1 MAKNT
6 KQIVTLEDFKVTNLA
21 EFQGKKEQQ
30 EQLVKDNPYIEITDT
45 ESFETAKKHRT
56 ALVTGRTTLAKEKTS
71 VSKRIKEIIVEP
83 VSKAYDDLILI
94 TTPHEEKQQEEVK
107 RYEAKKEEERLAKQR
122 EEQERVQRI
131 NQKID
136 NISNVIFNEINSL
149 TYETSLTYE
158 VKPRHEGAEVSP
170 EDFEEYGSRFTSE
183 MEALKF
189 KLEQRKSLLAAE
201 EKNRLEAIELQKQR
215 EEQERVEN
223 IKTRINEYIE
233 FWNLEIVHLKIE
245 DVSKTVESF
254 DNTTDLVCD
263 EFQEDFDRAKKSIE
277 ISLNNRITQ
286 LIQQVE
292 YEKQQGE
299 MLVLQRR
306 ATLAG
311 LGFDYNTLTYLNFG
325 LELSI
330 NESELEQQD
339 YTFNQLLEATKQRI
353 FEASQPKPEPVEEV
367 KEEVKPEPTPVVA
380 EATQPEPIITSIK
393 YSKNQLRSIDFIKG
407 FVQYSQQNTSKP
419 VDINIANY
427 VLLNVK

>member
-107 RYEAKKEEERLAKQR
+107 RHEAVLEEKRLKKIRDEE
-122 EEQERVQRI
+122 ERVQRI

-136 NISNVIFNEINSL
+136 NISNVIFDEINSL
-149 TYETSLTYE
+149 TYEASLTYE
-158 VKPRHEGAEVSP
+158 VKPTYEGAEVGA

-189 KLEQRKSLLAAE
+189 KLSQRKSLLAAE
-201 EKNRLEAIELQKQR
+201 EKNRLDAIELKKQR
-215 EEQERVEN
+215 DEQERKDILQKKLVDFRSN
-223 IKTRINEYIE
+223 WNSTIINLNMTKADSALTR
-233 FWNLEIVHLKIE
+233 LAADE
-245 DVSKTVESF
+245 DVDF
-254 DNTTDLVCD
+254 Q
-263 EFQEDFDRAKKSIE
+263 EFQNDYFSAKEE
-277 ISLNNRITQ
+277 IKLQLNNRITQ
-286 LIQQVE
+286 LQQQAQF
-292 YEKQQGE
+292 EKQQAEHEKQQKE
-299 MLVLQRR
+299 MLVIKRR
-306 ATLAG
+306 GTLAG
-311 LGFDYNTLTYLNFG
+311 LGFDYNTLTYSNFG

-339 YTFNQLLEATKQRI
+339 YTFNQLLEATK
-353 FEASQPKPEPVEEV
+353 
-367 KEEVKPEPTPVVA
+367 
-380 EATQPEPIITSIK
+380 
-393 YSKNQLRSIDFIKG
+393 
-407 FVQYSQQNTSKP
+407 
-419 VDINIANY
+419 
-427 VLLNVK
+427 